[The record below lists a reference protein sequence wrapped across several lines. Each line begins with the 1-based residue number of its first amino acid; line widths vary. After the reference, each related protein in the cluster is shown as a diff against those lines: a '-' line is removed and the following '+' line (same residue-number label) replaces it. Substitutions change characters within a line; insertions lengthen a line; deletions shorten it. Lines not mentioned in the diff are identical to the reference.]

1 MVWDR
6 RAVPSDLGEV
16 LSYKLSPI
24 FLQARTPPPME
35 NRPGQTILWPQLL
48 WAPAGLVTQ
57 VWESERWALGGPA
70 VWHLDRHEAFAED

>member
-1 MVWDR
+1 
-6 RAVPSDLGEV
+6 
-16 LSYKLSPI
+16 
-24 FLQARTPPPME
+24 ME